1 MLCCLHTFW
10 HAFCLHT
17 YPVIATWLPGELT
30 PILQYSAK
38 GCLFCEVFPGYP
50 VDTPEF
56 SGTLYLPVFPSLVY
70 VPISAFHTSSEI
82 PMLCMLCETCTCFTY
97 TLLTRLTFPRTGPRP
112 QLVIVLIK
120 GAVRLCPSAGFP
132 SN

>member
-38 GCLFCEVFPGYP
+38 GFPQGCSGKESDCNAGDTGDVGLIRGSGGSLREENGNSLQYSCLEN
-50 VDTPEF
+50 
-56 SGTLYLPVFPSLVY
+56 
-70 VPISAFHTSSEI
+70 
-82 PMLCMLCETCTCFTY
+82 PMDRGAWQATVHGVAKESDMTY
-97 TLLTRLTFPRTGPRP
+97 
-112 QLVIVLIK
+112 
-120 GAVRLCPSAGFP
+120 
-132 SN
+132 